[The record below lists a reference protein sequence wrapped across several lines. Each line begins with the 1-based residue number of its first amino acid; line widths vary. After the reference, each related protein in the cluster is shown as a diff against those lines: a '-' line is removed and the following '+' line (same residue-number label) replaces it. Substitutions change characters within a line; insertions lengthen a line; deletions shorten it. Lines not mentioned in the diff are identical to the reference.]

1 MIFPRMHFYF
11 ETSLS
16 GSLPAICPCHSNPS
30 SSKMVDRCINLAQ
43 SPTKKRHCQ
52 TARVEVSKE
61 EKEPFLQAAHL
72 HEGKR
77 PRAHVARGRSHV
89 GRERSRW
96 SPAVHLLPS
105 VEHAGKGTRATDH
118 SWGSAAQLNT
128 TAPRCHEGVTSH

>member
-1 MIFPRMHFYF
+1 MHFHC

-16 GSLPAICPCHSNPS
+16 ALLLRFVHVAAICHLPKWLTGAS
-30 SSKMVDRCINLAQ
+30 IWLNL
-43 SPTKKRHCQ
+43 PRKKRHCQ

-61 EKEPFLQAAHL
+61 EKEPFFQAMHL

-77 PRAHVARGRSHV
+77 PQAHVARGRSHV